1 LIVLQREGSG
11 QIAGFGR
18 EVFAT
23 EKIGL
28 NGVAVGGQ
36 IIQQPAET
44 NEVIAESFVVQGR
57 LSFTQPPEPAEQMR
71 VAAQLRE
78 PAKLGEGGAEI
89 G

>member
-1 LIVLQREGSG
+1 LILPQGEGSG
-11 QIAGFGR
+11 QIVGFGR

-23 EKIGL
+23 KKIGL
-28 NGVAVGGQ
+28 NGAVGGQ

-44 NEVIAESFVVQGR
+44 NEVIAASFVAQGR
-57 LSFTQPPEPAEQMR
+57 LSFTQPAEPAEQMR